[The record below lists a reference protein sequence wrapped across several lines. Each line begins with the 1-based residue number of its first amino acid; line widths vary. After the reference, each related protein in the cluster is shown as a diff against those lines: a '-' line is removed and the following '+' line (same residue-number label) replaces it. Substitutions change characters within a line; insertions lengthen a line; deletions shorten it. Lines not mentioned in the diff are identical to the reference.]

1 MAVRIISRRRE
12 PRGVLLKLVDG
23 STVKGKINLYH
34 EEVVLPRVSDVLTK
48 IPEPFIVIFDATAE
62 GQTDRVMIINK
73 ANIIWVSPED

>member
-12 PRGVLLKLVDG
+12 PRKVLVKLVDG
-23 STVKGKINLYH
+23 STLKGKINLYH

-48 IPEPFIVIFDATAE
+48 IPDPFIVIFEATAE